1 MILID
6 KKGCAFEVKA
16 YARKDY
22 ACLERMYDRFTP
34 KAKFQ
39 GMPPFSKEVRK
50 PWLKQ
55 LIENGHN
62 FLAWSCEEQEVVGHV
77 VILPDFNLRDAEYLI
92 FVSQSHRGLGVG
104 TALTMAAIERARA
117 LDLDNVWLTV
127 DAYNF
132 RATRLY
138 RKAGFR
144 SCEGYEATT
153 ERMMMLDLG
162 RKKDMQP

>member
-1 MILID
+1 MTLID
-6 KKGCAFEVKA
+6 KKGRAFEVKA
-16 YARKDY
+16 YAREDY

-39 GMPPFSKEVRK
+39 GMPPFSKEVRQ
-50 PWLKQ
+50 PWLRQ

-62 FLAWSCEEQEVVGHV
+62 FLAWSGEEVIGHV
-77 VILPDFNLRDAEYLI
+77 VILPDFDKRDAEYLI
-92 FVSQSHRGLGVG
+92 FVSQHHRGLGVG
-104 TALTMAAIERARA
+104 MALTMAAIERARA
-117 LDLDNVWLTV
+117 LDLKIVWLTV

-132 RATRLY
+132 RAIRLY

-162 RKKDMQP
+162 QMKDTRP